1 MAGYRRIDDNLVRS
15 CLIPR
20 QPDSNKGTYGHVLAL
35 VGSYG
40 MAGAARL
47 GVEGAYRSGAG
58 LVTAAVPE
66 PVVLPVTLAVPEAL
80 VLPLDAEPLSA
91 AERVIA
97 ALSGKTA
104 VVVGCGLGNTPHTDA
119 LLSRVMPALE
129 VPTVLDADGL
139 NWLAAHIDK
148 RETVSAPLC
157 LTPHPGE
164 MARLLGCSVE
174 RVQADRLAAAQWCAD
189 RFAAVTVLK
198 GHQTVIAV
206 PDGDT
211 VLLNPTG
218 TSGMAVGGSGDVL
231 AGMIASLIAQGLTV
245 AKAAACGAYL
255 HGLAGQQA
263 AAKLSQHGM
272 LPRDLLAELG
282 PLFLRYE

>member
-47 GVEGAYRSGAG
+47 CVEGAYRSGAG

-66 PVVLPVTLAVPEAL
+66 PVVLPVTVAVPGAW

-91 AERVIA
+91 AEQVIA
-97 ALSGKTA
+97 ALHGKTA
-104 VVVGCGLGNTPHTDA
+104 AVVGCGLGNNPHTDV
-119 LLSRVMPALE
+119 LLSRALPALE

-148 RETVSAPLC
+148 RETVTAPLC

-174 RVQADRLAAAQWCAD
+174 KVQQDRLGAVRACAD

-198 GHQTVIAV
+198 GYQTVITV
-206 PDGDT
+206 PNSDT
-211 VLLNPTG
+211 VLVNPTG
-218 TSGMAVGGSGDVL
+218 TPGMAVGGSGDVL

-245 AKAAACGAYL
+245 AQAAACAVYL
-255 HGLAGQQA
+255 HGLAGEQA

-282 PLFLRYE
+282 TLFLRYE